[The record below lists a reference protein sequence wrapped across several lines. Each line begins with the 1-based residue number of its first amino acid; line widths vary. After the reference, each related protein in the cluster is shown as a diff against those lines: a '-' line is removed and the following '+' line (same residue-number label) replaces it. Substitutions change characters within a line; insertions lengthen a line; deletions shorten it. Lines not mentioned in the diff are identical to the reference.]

1 MKLPELSQ
9 QYRETGER
17 CRSLLQEQRRAL
29 SDPGRTEAERQLIRR
44 RITMLTAMLRE
55 NIETAIY
62 LEKYYGRHAS

>member
-1 MKLPELSQ
+1 MKLTELSL

-17 CRSLLQEQRRAL
+17 CRILLKAQRRAL
-29 SDPGRTEAERQLIRR
+29 CAPELTEAERLLIRR
-44 RITMLTAMLRE
+44 RITLLSAMLRE